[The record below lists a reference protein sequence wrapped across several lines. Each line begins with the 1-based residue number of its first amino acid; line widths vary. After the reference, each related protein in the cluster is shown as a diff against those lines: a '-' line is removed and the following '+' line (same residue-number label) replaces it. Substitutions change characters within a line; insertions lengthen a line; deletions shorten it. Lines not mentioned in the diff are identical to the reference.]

1 MPKVVG
7 IGGVFFRAAD
17 PTGLAEWYEKHLGID
32 DLHKSVWQQRSEFPL
47 TARRR
52 ALNWHRSRRVTQEH
66 RLVYRMES
74 SEDQPRLIILQCRF
88 HC

>member
-1 MPKVVG
+1 M
-7 IGGVFFRAAD
+7 
-17 PTGLAEWYEKHLGID
+17 
-32 DLHKSVWQQRSEFPL
+32 